1 MINIDMDKIK
11 TTVVLVDDHILF
23 RKGMVELINK
33 FEGFEVIWEASNG
46 KEFAE
51 NLKICP
57 IPEIVLLDIAMP
69 EMNGF
74 DTATMLRKKYPSI
87 KILILSM
94 FDEEDSIIKM
104 IKIGVNGYILKDSD
118 PQELKIAL
126 TEIKIKGHYYSDI
139 MSDTM
144 AALIKVGK
152 ERKESIRL
160 NDREIKFLE
169 LLCTEAT
176 YKEIADEMNLSLRTV
191 DGYRETL
198 FEKLNVKNRI
208 GLVIYAIKT
217 GIVQL
222 QEL

>member
-1 MINIDMDKIK
+1 MNNKK

-33 FEGFEVIWEASNG
+33 FDAFEVIWEASNG

-51 NLKICP
+51 NLKLCP
-57 IPEIVLLDIAMP
+57 VPEIVLLDIAMP

-74 DTATMLRKKYPSI
+74 DTAIMIKKKHPGI
-87 KILILSM
+87 RILVLSM

-104 IKIGVNGYILKDSD
+104 IKIGVNGYILKDAD
-118 PQELKIAL
+118 PSELIDAL
-126 TEIKIKGHYYSDI
+126 NEIKSKGHYYSDLV
-139 MSDTM
+139 SNTM
-144 AALIKVGK
+144 ASMIKVGK
-152 ERKESIRL
+152 EKPDTVKL

-176 YKEIADEMNLSLRTV
+176 YKEIADTMNLSIRTV
-191 DGYRETL
+191 DGYREAL
-198 FEKLNVKNRI
+198 FEKLNVKNRV
-208 GLVIYAIKT
+208 GLVIYAIKI

-222 QEL
+222 QGL